1 MTTNGI
7 ASRQRGV
14 AVCGATG
21 RQGGAV
27 ARRLLKEG
35 WRVCALTRHPN
46 GHEAR
51 ALAQLGAE
59 VFRADL
65 LDAQSLID
73 ATKGMHGVFGVTDFW
88 EHGFDGEV
96 QMGTNPIDA
105 AMKNSVEHFVF
116 SSVGATERTAGLG
129 ITHFDSKAVIEENL
143 RQSGLDWTI
152 LRPVTF
158 MENFITHRYRKAIC
172 ERGLL
177 RFAFDLDHS
186 FQMVA
191 MDDLAVFAAK
201 AFDGDARIKGQ
212 ATEVAS
218 DAFTMEEWAAALGE
232 HLGRPVKYKV
242 IGKPALHA
250 VDVFVTLT
258 RSQGYFKVGHSLIN
272 QFAWNNGT
280 EVGGWNA
287 DIARLRRIHPD
298 LMTLEKWIRA
308 IDWRAGL

>member
-1 MTTNGI
+1 M
-7 ASRQRGV
+7 AS
-14 AVCGATG
+14 
-21 RQGGAV
+21 
-27 ARRLLKEG
+27 
-35 WRVCALTRHPN
+35 
-46 GHEAR
+46 
-51 ALAQLGAE
+51 LGAE
-59 VFRADL
+59 VVRADL
-65 LDAQSLID
+65 LNAQSLVD
-73 ATKGMHGVFGVTDFW
+73 ATNGMHGVFGVTDFW

-96 QMGTNPIDA
+96 QMGTHLIDA
-105 AMKNSVEHFVF
+105 AKHSGVEHFVF

-191 MDDLAVFAAK
+191 MEDLAVFAAK
-201 AFDGDARIKGQ
+201 AFDADPRIKGQ
-212 ATEVAS
+212 ATEIAS
-218 DAFTMEEWAAALGE
+218 DAFTMKEWARTLGD
-232 HLGRPVKYKV
+232 HLGRPVRYKV
-242 IGKPALHA
+242 IGKPALHV

-258 RSQGYFKVGHSLIN
+258 RSQGRFKVGHSLIN
-272 QFAWNNGT
+272 QFAWNNGSD
-280 EVGGWNA
+280 VGGWDA
-287 DIARLRRIHPD
+287 DIDSLRQIHPG
-298 LMTLEKWIRA
+298 LMTLDQWIRT